1 MSTPA
6 HIVIICTTSTY
17 CECLHLLISLPYQH
31 RTATLVS
38 TPAHFIVSIFTTRTY
53 CVSASSRVVTI
64 STTHFHISVYTCSYF
79 SLASLELIFIV
90 IIHTCSCIVSVVI
103 STAIRL
109 SLHLIIV
116 SLPLL
121 RWFRLIVSTPA
132 HFIVG
137 IFYNS

>member
-1 MSTPA
+1 M
-6 HIVIICTTSTY
+6 
-17 CECLHLLISLPYQH
+17 
-31 RTATLVS
+31 
-38 TPAHFIVSIFTTRTY
+38 
-53 CVSASSRVVTI
+53 SASSRVVTI

-79 SLASLELIFIV
+79 SLASLELIVIV

-121 RWFRLIVSTPA
+121 HWFRLIVTTPA
-132 HFIVG
+132 HFIIG
-137 IFYNS
+137 IFTTRAYSECLHPLMSFMSITHFHISVYTCFFLSLVPLEFILIQLL